1 MKPFYLSIE
10 QIGNDICE
18 RYIDS
23 DGEEKIRHVEYQPTL
38 FIHAQD
44 HVQSKYKDIYG
55 KPCLPKQF
63 TCIKDAKDWMQ
74 RTRGI
79 VDVLGMDD
87 FKLAYIADTYKDVIE
102 YNRKYVRVANMD
114 IEVTAA
120 EFPNPAEAAYEI
132 DAITHYDSID
142 DKYYVFDLLNSMY
155 GSVSKWDASLA
166 ARSDAEGGDEVPQA
180 LLDKVVY
187 MPFNTE
193 TELLMEYINL
203 WEAKRPVIFTG
214 WNVEGFDIP
223 YVLNRMKHVLGDRQM
238 RRMSPF
244 GKVTSKVITNMYGD
258 KEIFNILGVTVLDYM
273 DLYKKFA
280 FTNQPTY
287 KLDFIAKYETGVG
300 KLEYD
305 GPINKLRETNHQRYI
320 SYNIMDVESVQ
331 AIDTKRGFIN
341 LSLSMGYY
349 AKMQIGSVMSPIKT
363 WDAILF
369 NSLKANHVVLPEGKQ
384 HIRQGYPGAYVKEPK
399 PGAYKN
405 IMSFDLTSLYP
416 SIIRQV
422 NISPETLIGQF
433 KVAPLSEYINKTA
446 VRPSEIYSCSPN
458 GMMYT
463 KDIQGVIPEE
473 ITKVFFQRKEWKGKM
488 LPGKRNLEILK
499 KLRS

>member
-1 MKPFYLSIE
+1 MKPFYLAVE
-10 QIGNDICE
+10 QIGNNICE
-18 RYIDS
+18 RYINEF
-23 DGEEKIRHVEYQPTL
+23 GEEVIRYVPYEPTL

-44 HVQSKYKDIYG
+44 HVESKYKDIYG
-55 KPCLPKQF
+55 KPCLPKRF

-74 RTRGI
+74 KTRGI

-120 EFPNPAEAAYEI
+120 EFPNPAEAMYEI

-142 DKYYVFDLLNSMY
+142 DKYYVFDLLNSVY
-155 GSVSKWDASLA
+155 GSVSKWDIKLA
-166 ARSDAEGGDEVPQA
+166 ARPDSEGGDEVPQN

-187 MPFNTE
+187 MPFDSE
-193 TELLMEYINL
+193 KELLMEYVNL
-203 WEAKRPVIFTG
+203 WETKRPVIFTG

-223 YVLNRMKHVLGDRQM
+223 YVLNRLKRVLGNSAVN
-238 RRMSPF
+238 RMSPF

-258 KEIFNILGVTVLDYM
+258 KEIFNIIGVTILDYM

-287 KLDFIAKYETGVG
+287 KLDYIAKYETGVG

-305 GPINKLRETNHQRYI
+305 GPINKLRERNHQRYI

-331 AIDTKRGFIN
+331 AIDVKRGFIN

-349 AKMQIGSVMSPIKT
+349 AKMAIGSVMSPIKT

-369 NSLKANHVVLPEGKQ
+369 NSLKLKHTILPEGKS

-399 PGAYKN
+399 PGAYKYV
-405 IMSFDLTSLYP
+405 MSFDLTSLYP

-422 NISPETLIGQF
+422 NISPETIAGTFALS
-433 KVAPLSEYINKTA
+433 PLAEYINKTA
-446 VRPSEIYSCSPN
+446 PRPSEVYSCSPN

-463 KDIQGVIPEE
+463 KDVQGVIPEE
-473 ITKVFFQRKEWKGKM
+473 ITKVFFQRKEWKNKM

-499 KLRS
+499 KLRK